1 MSETKNIKMTDG
13 PILSAVIRYSL
24 PIVFA
29 GMLQILF
36 NAADLAV
43 VGHFAGSAATA
54 AVGATGSTISLIV
67 NTVMG
72 LAVGVNVVLARSL
85 GAGERENS
93 KRTVHTAIAVS
104 VIAGIAVMIV
114 GILISRPAMVYTRC
128 PQDALE
134 QAVQYMIIY
143 FAGSPAIFVYNFGS
157 AILRTKGDTKRPL
170 YYLTAAGVA
179 NIFLNL
185 LFVIVFRMAA
195 AGVALATTLT
205 QYLAAF
211 LTIRC
216 LMRQDDE
223 CRFVLRETHIWKS
236 QLIGIIKYGL
246 PSGITQAMYS
256 ISNIQIQSAINDFGT
271 SAVAGN
277 SASSNLEGFVSAG
290 IAALNAATVAF
301 AGQNIGAG
309 NKKRVKKVIFVCL
322 AVSVAFSLIAGFA
335 VFFFSRQLIG
345 AIYLPKDPEG
355 VACGMVRAAFMMTTM
370 WISGAFQVVGGTN
383 QALGYSTAMM
393 INSIVGICG
402 VRTVWMQW
410 FYPLRKSLEMIYICY
425 PVTWAIILIANT
437 AVLLF
442 AWHRYSKKGM
452 IK

>member
-1 MSETKNIKMTDG
+1 MLKSKNINMTEG
-13 PILSAVIRYSL
+13 PLLSAVILYSL

-43 VGHFAGSAATA
+43 VGHFAGSVATA
-54 AVGATGSTISLIV
+54 AVGATGSVISLIV

-72 LAVGVNVVLARSL
+72 LSVGVNVVLARNL
-85 GAGERENS
+85 GAGDSDGAS
-93 KRTVHTAIAVS
+93 KTVHTSVAISA
-104 VIAGIAVMIV
+104 IAGIAVLIIGM
-114 GILISRPAMVYTRC
+114 LISKPAMELTRC
-128 PQDALE
+128 PQEAVG
-134 QAVQYMIIY
+134 QAVQYMMIY
-143 FAGSPAIFVYNFGS
+143 FAGAPAIFIYNFGS
-157 AILRTKGDTKRPL
+157 AILRTKGDTRRPL
-170 YYLTAAGVA
+170 YFLTVAGVL
-179 NIFLNL
+179 NIILNL
-185 LFVIVFRMAA
+185 FFVIVCHMAA

-205 QYLAAF
+205 QYLAAY

-216 LMRQDDE
+216 LMHQDDE
-223 CRFVLRETHIWKS
+223 CRFVPQELRISKK
-236 QLIGIIKYGL
+236 QLLGIVKYGL

-277 SASSNLEGFVSAG
+277 SASGNLEGFISAG
-290 IAALNAATVAF
+290 ISALNSATVAF

-309 NKKRVKKVIFVCL
+309 NKKRVKRVFFVCL
-322 AVSVAFSLIAGFA
+322 GVSVAFSLVTGFA
-335 VFFFSRQLIG
+335 VYFFGKQLIA
-345 AIYLPKDPEG
+345 AIYLPKDPKG
-355 VACGMVRAAFMMTTM
+355 VTCGMIRATYMMTTM
-370 WISGAFQVVGGTN
+370 WITGAFNVIGGAN

-393 INSIVGICG
+393 VNSIIGVCG

-410 FYPLRKSLEMIYICY
+410 FYPMNKSLDMIYICY
-425 PVTWAIILIANT
+425 PVTWTIILIANT
-437 AVLLF
+437 AVLGY

>member
-29 GMLQILF
+29 GMLQTLF

-85 GAGERENS
+85 GAGDRENS

-157 AILRTKGDTKRPL
+157 AILRTKGDTKHPL
-170 YYLTAAGVA
+170 YYLTAAGVL

-185 LFVIVFRMAA
+185 IFVIVFRMAA

-256 ISNIQIQSAINDFGT
+256 ISNIQIQSAISGQARLQETRLPQT
-271 SAVAGN
+271 SRASFPPVSRRSMRRRSPLPGRTSERETKSVLRRSCL
-277 SASSNLEGFVSAG
+277 SALPFRWHFRLSRDLRCFSSAG
-290 IAALNAATVAF
+290 
-301 AGQNIGAG
+301 
-309 NKKRVKKVIFVCL
+309 
-322 AVSVAFSLIAGFA
+322 S
-335 VFFFSRQLIG
+335 
-345 AIYLPKDPEG
+345 
-355 VACGMVRAAFMMTTM
+355 
-370 WISGAFQVVGGTN
+370 
-383 QALGYSTAMM
+383 
-393 INSIVGICG
+393 
-402 VRTVWMQW
+402 
-410 FYPLRKSLEMIYICY
+410 
-425 PVTWAIILIANT
+425 
-437 AVLLF
+437 
-442 AWHRYSKKGM
+442 
-452 IK
+452 

>member
-1 MSETKNIKMTDG
+1 MSRSKNINMTGG
-13 PILSAVIRYSL
+13 PILSAVILYSL
-24 PIVFA
+24 PIIFA

-54 AVGATGSTISLIV
+54 AVGATGSVISLIV

-85 GAGERENS
+85 GAGDREASS
-93 KRTVHTAIAVS
+93 KTVHTAIAVS
-104 VIAGIAVMIV
+104 VISGIAVMLIGFV
-114 GILISRPAMVYTRC
+114 ISRPAMVYTRC
-128 PQDALE
+128 PSDSLE
-134 QAVQYMIIY
+134 QAVQYMMIY
-143 FAGSPAIFVYNFGS
+143 FAGAPAIFVYNFGS

-170 YYLTAAGVA
+170 YYLTAAGVL

-185 LFVIVFRMAA
+185 FFVIVFKMAA

-205 QYLAAF
+205 QYLAAY

-216 LMRQDDE
+216 LMRQEDE
-223 CRFVLRETHIWKS
+223 CRFIPRETHIWKN

-256 ISNIQIQSAINDFGT
+256 ISNIQIQSAINDYGT

-277 SASSNLEGFVSAG
+277 SASANLEGFISAG
-290 IAALNAATVAF
+290 IAALNSSTVAF

-309 NKKRVKKVIFVCL
+309 NKKRVKKVMFVCL
-322 AVSVAFSLIAGFA
+322 AVSIAFSVISGFGIY
-335 VFFFSRQLIG
+335 FFSKQLIG
-345 AIYLPKDPEG
+345 AIYLPKDPAG
-355 VACGMVRAAFMMTTM
+355 VGYGMVRASFMMTTL
-370 WISGAFQVVGGTN
+370 WISGALNVISGTN

-393 INSIVGICG
+393 VNSIVGVCG

-410 FYPLRKSLEMIYICY
+410 LYPLHKTFDMIYLCY
-425 PVTWAIILIANT
+425 PVTWSIILIANT

>member
-1 MSETKNIKMTDG
+1 MTGG
-13 PILSAVIRYSL
+13 PILSAVILYSL
-24 PIVFA
+24 PIIFA

-54 AVGATGSTISLIV
+54 AVGATGSVISLIV

-85 GAGERENS
+85 GAGDKEASS
-93 KRTVHTAIAVS
+93 KTVHTAIAVS
-104 VIAGIAVMIV
+104 VISGIAVMLI
-114 GILISRPAMVYTRC
+114 GFAISRPAMVYTRC
-128 PQDALE
+128 PSGSLE
-134 QAVQYMIIY
+134 QAVQYMMIY
-143 FAGSPAIFVYNFGS
+143 FAGAPAIFVYNFGS

-170 YYLTAAGVA
+170 YYLTAAGVL

-185 LFVIVFRMAA
+185 FFVIVFKMAA

-205 QYLAAF
+205 QYLAAY

-216 LMRQDDE
+216 LMRQEDE
-223 CRFVLRETHIWKS
+223 CRFIPRETHVWKN

-256 ISNIQIQSAINDFGT
+256 ISNIQIQSAINDYGT

-277 SASSNLEGFVSAG
+277 SASANLEGFISAG
-290 IAALNAATVAF
+290 IAALNSSTVAF

-309 NKKRVKKVIFVCL
+309 NKKRVKKVMFVCL
-322 AVSVAFSLIAGFA
+322 AVSIAFSVISGFGIY
-335 VFFFSRQLIG
+335 FFSKQLIG
-345 AIYLPKDPEG
+345 AIYLPKDPAG
-355 VACGMVRAAFMMTTM
+355 VEYGMVRASFMMTTL
-370 WISGAFQVVGGTN
+370 WISGALNVISGTN

-393 INSIVGICG
+393 VNSIVGVCG

-410 FYPLRKSLEMIYICY
+410 LYPLHKTFDMIYLCY
-425 PVTWAIILIANT
+425 PVTWSIILIANT
-437 AVLLF
+437 AVLLL

>member
-85 GAGERENS
+85 GAGDRENS

-157 AILRTKGDTKRPL
+157 AILRTKGDTKHPL
-170 YYLTAAGVA
+170 YYLTAAGVL

-185 LFVIVFRMAA
+185 IFVIVFRMAA

-236 QLIGIIKYGL
+236 QLIGIIRYGL

-277 SASSNLEGFVSAG
+277 SASSNLEGFISAG

-309 NKKRVKKVIFVCL
+309 NKKRVKKVM
-322 AVSVAFSLIAGFA
+322 FSALPFRWHFRLSRDLRCFSSAG
-335 VFFFSRQLIG
+335 S
-345 AIYLPKDPEG
+345 
-355 VACGMVRAAFMMTTM
+355 
-370 WISGAFQVVGGTN
+370 
-383 QALGYSTAMM
+383 
-393 INSIVGICG
+393 
-402 VRTVWMQW
+402 
-410 FYPLRKSLEMIYICY
+410 
-425 PVTWAIILIANT
+425 
-437 AVLLF
+437 
-442 AWHRYSKKGM
+442 
-452 IK
+452 